1 MASENFRI
9 PYPANKAEQKR
20 WSKEYGV
27 NAYYAGK
34 HWAVRKRD
42 ADFWHWLTTLNMNQ
56 QNIRRTPFKRPVI
69 ITFRWNDKLDLD
81 NHAVM
86 GKMIVDAMKGRLI
99 ENDDR
104 RFVRGICHYFH
115 DEDYISVEIK
125 EVGE

>member
-9 PYPANKAEQKR
+9 PYPASKAEQKR

>member
-1 MASENFRI
+1 MASEKFRI
-9 PYPANKAEQKR
+9 PYPTTGAGKKDWNKR
-20 WSKEYGV
+20 YGA
-27 NAYYAGK
+27 NAYWAGK
-34 HWAVRKRD
+34 PWQVRKQD
-42 ADFWHWLTTLNMNQ
+42 ADFWHRLTTLNMNQ

-69 ITFRWNDKLDLD
+69 ITFRWNDRLDLD
-81 NHAVM
+81 NHSIM

>member
-42 ADFWHWLTTLNMNQ
+42 ADFWHWLTAMNMNQ

-86 GKMIVDAMKGRLI
+86 GKMIVDALKGRLI

>member
-9 PYPANKAEQKR
+9 PYPASKTEQKR